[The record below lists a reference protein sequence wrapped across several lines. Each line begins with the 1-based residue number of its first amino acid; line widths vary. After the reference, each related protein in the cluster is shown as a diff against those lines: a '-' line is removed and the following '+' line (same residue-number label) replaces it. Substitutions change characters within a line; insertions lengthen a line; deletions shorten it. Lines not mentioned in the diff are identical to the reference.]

1 MSDQDAS
8 VQGKI
13 IEATIECIERE
24 GIQAVTIRKIAKLAG
39 VNSAAINYYFRS
51 KEKLVEE
58 VKRTTVEHVFE
69 DWREII
75 NDESRSVRER
85 LFLLFTDYMEGA
97 IMYPGITKAHMWE
110 PLINNNYDSLF
121 VKLLNG
127 FLEQIAK
134 KLSLE
139 LGRPAA
145 ELKLAVIHIFSSLSM
160 PVLMPDL
167 YREFYEGRSFKEAR
181 VRRALIE
188 HVLKLYFD
196 GGYEAEQPPEHR
208 SGVEANQDLNCP
220 NWIEILRL
228 RDTLGARRIDA

>member
-1 MSDQDAS
+1 MSTEDAS
-8 VQGKI
+8 VQTKI

-24 GIQAVTIRKIAKLAG
+24 GMQAVTIRKIAKLAG

-58 VKRTTVEHVFE
+58 VKRSTVEHVFE

-75 NDESRSVRER
+75 NDESRTVRER

-97 IMYPGITKAHMWE
+97 IMYPGISKAHMWE
-110 PLINNNYDSLF
+110 PLIDNTYDSLF
-121 VKLLNG
+121 VKMLNN
-127 FLEQIAK
+127 FLADLVK

-139 LGRPAA
+139 LKRPAR
-145 ELKLAVIHIFSSLSM
+145 ELKLVVIHLFCALSM

-167 YREFYEGRSFKEAR
+167 YREFFDGKTFREAK

-188 HVLKLYFD
+188 HVLQLYFD
-196 GGYEAEQPPEHR
+196 ERNEEEEV
-208 SGVEANQDLNCP
+208 SGTESQ
-220 NWIEILRL
+220 
-228 RDTLGARRIDA
+228 

>member
-1 MSDQDAS
+1 MSTEDAS

-58 VKRTTVEHVFE
+58 VKRSTVEHVFE

-75 NDESRSVRER
+75 NDESRTVRER

-97 IMYPGITKAHMWE
+97 IMYPGITKAHLWE
-110 PLINNNYDSLF
+110 PLIANTYDSLF
-121 VKLLNG
+121 VQLLNG
-127 FLEQIAK
+127 FLEDLAK

-139 LGRPAA
+139 LDRPAK
-145 ELKLAVIHIFSSLSM
+145 ELKLVVIHLFCALSM

-167 YREFYEGRSFKEAR
+167 YRDFYDGKTFREAK

-188 HVLKLYFD
+188 HVLHLYFD
-196 GGYEAEQPPEHR
+196 ERGEEQKTAEPE
-208 SGVEANQDLNCP
+208 GE
-220 NWIEILRL
+220 
-228 RDTLGARRIDA
+228 

>member
-1 MSDQDAS
+1 MSTEDVS

-13 IEATIECIERE
+13 IDATIECIERE

-58 VKRTTVEHVFE
+58 VKRSTLEHVFE
-69 DWREII
+69 DWREIL

-97 IMYPGITKAHMWE
+97 VMYPGISKAHMWE
-110 PLINNNYDSLF
+110 PLVDNNYDSLF

-127 FLEQIAK
+127 FLGDLAK

-139 LGRPAA
+139 LKRPAK
-145 ELKLAVIHIFSSLSM
+145 ELKLVVIHLFCALSL

-167 YREFYEGRSFKEAR
+167 YRDFYDGKTFKEAK

-188 HVLKLYFD
+188 HVLQLYFD
-196 GGYEAEQPPEHR
+196 EGGEEEKTPE
-208 SGVEANQDLNCP
+208 SQSE
-220 NWIEILRL
+220 
-228 RDTLGARRIDA
+228 

>member
-1 MSDQDAS
+1 MSTEDAS

-13 IEATIECIERE
+13 IDATVECIERE

-51 KEKLVEE
+51 KENLVDE
-58 VKRTTVEHVFE
+58 VKRRTVEHVFE
-69 DWREII
+69 DWREIL

-110 PLINNNYDSLF
+110 PLIDNNYDSLF
-121 VKLLNG
+121 VKLLNA
-127 FLEQIAK
+127 FFQDLAK
-134 KLSLE
+134 KLGLE
-139 LGRPAA
+139 LKRPPE
-145 ELKLAVIHIFSSLSM
+145 ELKLVVIHLFSALTM

-167 YREFYEGRSFKEAR
+167 YREFFGGKTFREAK

-188 HVLKLYFD
+188 HALQLYF
-196 GGYEAEQPPEHR
+196 GEGQQAEQAQE
-208 SGVEANQDLNCP
+208 EQ
-220 NWIEILRL
+220 
-228 RDTLGARRIDA
+228 

>member
-1 MSDQDAS
+1 MSNEEAS

-24 GIQAVTIRKIAKLAG
+24 GIQSVTIRKIAKLAG

-58 VKRTTVEHVFE
+58 VMRSTVEHVFE
-69 DWREII
+69 DWGDII
-75 NDESRSVRER
+75 NDENRSVRER

-97 IMYPGITKAHMWE
+97 IMYPGISKAHMWE
-110 PLINNNYDSLF
+110 PLIKNNYDSLF

-127 FLEQIAK
+127 FFQDLVK

-139 LGRPAA
+139 LKRPAK
-145 ELKLAVIHIFSSLSM
+145 ELKLVVIHLFSTLTM

-167 YREFYEGRSFKEAR
+167 YREFYDGKTFKEAK

-196 GGYEAEQPPEHR
+196 EGNEPGEA
-208 SGVEANQDLNCP
+208 QDT
-220 NWIEILRL
+220 E
-228 RDTLGARRIDA
+228 GE

>member
-1 MSDQDAS
+1 MSTDDVS

-58 VKRTTVEHVFE
+58 VKRSTVEHVFE

-75 NDESRSVRER
+75 NDESRTVRER

-110 PLINNNYDSLF
+110 PLVDNEYDSQF

-127 FLEQIAK
+127 FLGDLAK

-139 LGRPAA
+139 LDRPAK
-145 ELKLAVIHIFSSLSM
+145 ELKLVVIHLFCSLSM

-167 YREFYEGRSFKEAR
+167 YRDFYDGKTFREAK

-188 HVLKLYFD
+188 HVLHLYFD
-196 GGYEAEQPPEHR
+196 ERSEEQKTPQSE
-208 SGVEANQDLNCP
+208 GE
-220 NWIEILRL
+220 
-228 RDTLGARRIDA
+228 

>member
-1 MSDQDAS
+1 MSTEDAS
-8 VQGKI
+8 VQTKI

-58 VKRTTVEHVFE
+58 VKRSTLEHVFE
-69 DWREII
+69 DWREIL

-97 IMYPGITKAHMWE
+97 VMYPGISKAHMWE
-110 PLINNNYDSLF
+110 PLVDNNYDSPF

-127 FLEQIAK
+127 FLGDLAK

-139 LGRPAA
+139 LKRPAK
-145 ELKLAVIHIFSSLSM
+145 ELKLVVIHLFCALSM

-167 YREFYEGRSFKEAR
+167 YRDFYDGKTFKEAK

-188 HVLKLYFD
+188 HVLHLYFD
-196 GGYEAEQPPEHR
+196 DRGEEEETPEPQ
-208 SGVEANQDLNCP
+208 GE
-220 NWIEILRL
+220 
-228 RDTLGARRIDA
+228 

>member
-1 MSDQDAS
+1 MSTEDVS

-13 IEATIECIERE
+13 IDATIECIERE

-58 VKRTTVEHVFE
+58 VKRSTLEHVFE
-69 DWREII
+69 DWREIL

-97 IMYPGITKAHMWE
+97 VMYPGISKAHMWE
-110 PLINNNYDSLF
+110 PLVDNNYDSLF

-127 FLEQIAK
+127 FLGDLAK

-139 LGRPAA
+139 LKRPAK
-145 ELKLAVIHIFSSLSM
+145 ELRLVVIHLFSALSM

-167 YREFYEGRSFKEAR
+167 FREFYDGKTFKEAK

-188 HVLKLYFD
+188 HVLQLYFD
-196 GGYEAEQPPEHR
+196 ERNEEEKTPEPE
-208 SGVEANQDLNCP
+208 GE
-220 NWIEILRL
+220 
-228 RDTLGARRIDA
+228 

>member
-1 MSDQDAS
+1 MSTEDAS

-51 KEKLVEE
+51 KEKLVDE
-58 VKRTTVEHVFE
+58 VKRSTLEHVFE
-69 DWREII
+69 DWREIL
-75 NDESRSVRER
+75 NDESRTVRER
-85 LFLLFTDYMEGA
+85 VFLLFTDYMEGA
-97 IMYPGITKAHMWE
+97 IMYPGISKAHMWE
-110 PLINNNYDSLF
+110 PLIDNNYDSLF

-127 FLEQIAK
+127 FLGDLAK

-139 LGRPAA
+139 LKRPAK
-145 ELKLAVIHIFSSLSM
+145 ELRLVVIHLFSALSM

-167 YREFYEGRSFKEAR
+167 FREFYDGKTFKEAK

-188 HVLKLYFD
+188 HVLHLYFN
-196 GGYEAEQPPEHR
+196 ERNEEEKTP
-208 SGVEANQDLNCP
+208 
-220 NWIEILRL
+220 
-228 RDTLGARRIDA
+228 DTEGE

>member
-1 MSDQDAS
+1 MSNEDAS

-58 VKRTTVEHVFE
+58 VMRNTVEHVFE

-97 IMYPGITKAHMWE
+97 IMYPGISKAHMWE
-110 PLINNNYDSLF
+110 PLINNNYDALF

-127 FLEQIAK
+127 FFQNLVK

-139 LGRPAA
+139 LKRPVK
-145 ELKLAVIHIFSSLSM
+145 ELKLVVIHLFSAVTM

-167 YREFYEGRSFKEAR
+167 YRDFYDGKTFKEAKM
-181 VRRALIE
+181 RRALIE

-196 GGYEAEQPPEHR
+196 EGEKFEQ
-208 SGVEANQDLNCP
+208 AQDT
-220 NWIEILRL
+220 E
-228 RDTLGARRIDA
+228 GK

>member
-1 MSDQDAS
+1 MSNGDAS

-58 VKRTTVEHVFE
+58 VMRNTVEHVFE
-69 DWREII
+69 DWREIV

-97 IMYPGITKAHMWE
+97 IMYPGISKAHMWE
-110 PLINNNYDSLF
+110 PLINNNYDALF

-127 FLEQIAK
+127 FFQNLVK

-139 LGRPAA
+139 LERPVK
-145 ELKLAVIHIFSSLSM
+145 ELKLVVIHLFSAVTM
-160 PVLMPDL
+160 PILMPDL
-167 YREFYEGRSFKEAR
+167 YRDFYDGKTFKEAK

-196 GGYEAEQPPEHR
+196 EGEKFEQ
-208 SGVEANQDLNCP
+208 AQDT
-220 NWIEILRL
+220 E
-228 RDTLGARRIDA
+228 GK

>member
-1 MSDQDAS
+1 MSTEDAS

-13 IEATIECIERE
+13 IEATVECIERE

-58 VKRTTVEHVFE
+58 VKRRTVEHVFE
-69 DWREII
+69 DWREIL

-97 IMYPGITKAHMWE
+97 IMFPGISKAHLWE
-110 PLINNNYDSLF
+110 PLVDNNYDTLF

-127 FLEQIAK
+127 FLADLAK

-139 LGRPAA
+139 LDRPAE
-145 ELKLAVIHIFSSLSM
+145 ELKLVVIHLFGALSM

-167 YREFYEGRSFKEAR
+167 YREFFDGKTFREAK

-188 HVLKLYFD
+188 HVLQLYFD
-196 GGYEAEQPPEHR
+196 EGKQGEKTEVSGEQQSEA
-208 SGVEANQDLNCP
+208 
-220 NWIEILRL
+220 
-228 RDTLGARRIDA
+228 

>member
-1 MSDQDAS
+1 MSNEDAS

-13 IEATIECIERE
+13 IEATVECIERE

-58 VKRTTVEHVFE
+58 VMRNTVEHVFE
-69 DWREII
+69 DWGEII

-97 IMYPGITKAHMWE
+97 IMYPGISKAHMWE
-110 PLINNNYDSLF
+110 PLINNNYDALF

-127 FLEQIAK
+127 FFQNLVK

-139 LGRPAA
+139 LKRPVK
-145 ELKLAVIHIFSSLSM
+145 ELKLVVIHLFSAVTL

-167 YREFYEGRSFKEAR
+167 YRDFYEGKTFKEAKM
-181 VRRALIE
+181 RRALIE

-196 GGYEAEQPPEHR
+196 EGEKFEQ
-208 SGVEANQDLNCP
+208 AQDT
-220 NWIEILRL
+220 E
-228 RDTLGARRIDA
+228 GK

>member
-1 MSDQDAS
+1 MSNGDAS

-58 VKRTTVEHVFE
+58 VMRNTVEHVFE

-97 IMYPGITKAHMWE
+97 IMYPGISKAHMWE
-110 PLINNNYDSLF
+110 PLINNNYDALF

-127 FLEQIAK
+127 FFQNLVK

-139 LGRPAA
+139 LERPVK
-145 ELKLAVIHIFSSLSM
+145 ELKLVVIHLFSAVTM
-160 PVLMPDL
+160 PILMPDL
-167 YREFYEGRSFKEAR
+167 YRDFYDGKTFKEAK

-196 GGYEAEQPPEHR
+196 EGEKFEQ
-208 SGVEANQDLNCP
+208 AQDT
-220 NWIEILRL
+220 E
-228 RDTLGARRIDA
+228 GK

>member
-1 MSDQDAS
+1 MSTEDVS

-58 VKRTTVEHVFE
+58 VKRSTVEHVFE
-69 DWREII
+69 DWREIL
-75 NDESRSVRER
+75 NDESRTVRER

-97 IMYPGITKAHMWE
+97 VMYPGISKAHMWE
-110 PLINNNYDSLF
+110 PLIDNNYDSLF
-121 VKLLNG
+121 VKLLNE
-127 FLEQIAK
+127 FLAELAK

-139 LGRPAA
+139 LKRPAK
-145 ELKLAVIHIFSSLSM
+145 ELKLVVIHLFCALSM

-167 YREFYEGRSFKEAR
+167 YRDFYDGKTFREAK

-188 HVLKLYFD
+188 HVLQLYFD
-196 GGYEAEQPPEHR
+196 KRSEEEKTPETE
-208 SGVEANQDLNCP
+208 GE
-220 NWIEILRL
+220 
-228 RDTLGARRIDA
+228 

>member
-1 MSDQDAS
+1 MSNEDAS

-24 GIQAVTIRKIAKLAG
+24 GLQAVTIRKIAKLAG

-58 VKRTTVEHVFE
+58 VMRSTVEHVFE

-75 NDESRSVRER
+75 NDESRGVRER

-97 IMYPGITKAHMWE
+97 IMYPGISKAHMWE
-110 PLINNNYDSLF
+110 PLINNNYAALF

-127 FLEQIAK
+127 FLQDLVK

-139 LGRPAA
+139 LKRPVK
-145 ELKLAVIHIFSSLSM
+145 ELKLVVIHLVSAVTM

-167 YREFYEGRSFKEAR
+167 YREFYDGKTFKEAK

-196 GGYEAEQPPEHR
+196 EEKESEQ
-208 SGVEANQDLNCP
+208 
-220 NWIEILRL
+220 
-228 RDTLGARRIDA
+228 TF

>member
-1 MSDQDAS
+1 MSTEDAS

-51 KEKLVEE
+51 KEKLVDE
-58 VKRTTVEHVFE
+58 VKRSTLEHVFE
-69 DWREII
+69 DWREIL
-75 NDESRSVRER
+75 NDESRTVRER
-85 LFLLFTDYMEGA
+85 VFLLFTDYMEGA
-97 IMYPGITKAHMWE
+97 IMYPGISKAHMWE
-110 PLINNNYDSLF
+110 PLIDNNYDSLF

-127 FLEQIAK
+127 FLGDLAK

-139 LGRPAA
+139 LKRPAK
-145 ELKLAVIHIFSSLSM
+145 ELKLVVVHLFSALSM

-167 YREFYEGRSFKEAR
+167 FREFYDGKTFKEAK

-188 HVLKLYFD
+188 HVLHLYFD
-196 GGYEAEQPPEHR
+196 ERNGEEKTP
-208 SGVEANQDLNCP
+208 
-220 NWIEILRL
+220 
-228 RDTLGARRIDA
+228 DTEGE

>member
-1 MSDQDAS
+1 MSTEDVS
-8 VQGKI
+8 VQTKI

-58 VKRTTVEHVFE
+58 VKRITVEHVFE
-69 DWREII
+69 DWREIL
-75 NDESRSVRER
+75 NDESRTIRER

-97 IMYPGITKAHMWE
+97 IMYPGISKAHMWE
-110 PLINNNYDSLF
+110 PLIDNTYDSLF

-127 FLEQIAK
+127 FLTDMVK

-139 LGRPAA
+139 LKRPAK
-145 ELKLAVIHIFSSLSM
+145 ELKLVVIHLFCALSM

-167 YREFYEGRSFKEAR
+167 YREFYDGKTFKEAK

-188 HVLKLYFD
+188 HVLQLYFD
-196 GGYEAEQPPEHR
+196 ERGEEEKIP
-208 SGVEANQDLNCP
+208 
-220 NWIEILRL
+220 
-228 RDTLGARRIDA
+228 DTEEE

>member
-1 MSDQDAS
+1 MSNEDTSA
-8 VQGKI
+8 QGKI

-58 VKRTTVEHVFE
+58 VMRSTVENVFE

-75 NDESRSVRER
+75 NDENRSVRER

-97 IMYPGITKAHMWE
+97 IMFPGISKAHMWE

-121 VKLLNG
+121 VKLLND
-127 FLEQIAK
+127 FFQDLVK
-134 KLSLE
+134 KLKLE
-139 LGRPAA
+139 LKRPAK
-145 ELKLAVIHIFSSLSM
+145 ELKLVVIHLFSALTM

-167 YREFYEGRSFKEAR
+167 YREFYDGKTFKEAK

-196 GGYEAEQPPEHR
+196 EGSEPGQA
-208 SGVEANQDLNCP
+208 QDT
-220 NWIEILRL
+220 E
-228 RDTLGARRIDA
+228 GE

>member
-1 MSDQDAS
+1 MSNEDAS
-8 VQGKI
+8 AQGKI

-24 GIQAVTIRKIAKLAG
+24 GIQAVTIRKIARLAG

-58 VKRTTVEHVFE
+58 VMRNTVEHVFE

-75 NDESRSVRER
+75 NDESRTVRER

-97 IMYPGITKAHMWE
+97 IMYPGISKAHMWE
-110 PLINNNYDSLF
+110 PLINNNYDALF
-121 VKLLNG
+121 VKLLNR
-127 FLEQIAK
+127 FFQDLVK

-139 LGRPAA
+139 LKRPVKQ
-145 ELKLAVIHIFSSLSM
+145 LKLVVIHLFSAVTM
-160 PVLMPDL
+160 PILMPDL
-167 YREFYEGRSFKEAR
+167 YRNFYDGKTFKEAK

-196 GGYEAEQPPEHR
+196 EGNESEQ
-208 SGVEANQDLNCP
+208 AQDP
-220 NWIEILRL
+220 AGE
-228 RDTLGARRIDA
+228 

>member
-1 MSDQDAS
+1 MSNEDAS

-13 IEATIECIERE
+13 IEATVECIERE
-24 GIQAVTIRKIAKLAG
+24 GIQSVTIRKIAKLAG

-58 VKRTTVEHVFE
+58 VMRRTVEHVFE

-97 IMYPGITKAHMWE
+97 VMYPGISKAHMWE
-110 PLINNNYDSLF
+110 PLINNNYDALF

-127 FLEQIAK
+127 FFQNLVK

-139 LGRPAA
+139 LKRPVK
-145 ELKLAVIHIFSSLSM
+145 ELKLVVIHLFSAVTM
-160 PVLMPDL
+160 PILMPDL
-167 YREFYEGRSFKEAR
+167 YRDFYDGKTFKEAK

-196 GGYEAEQPPEHR
+196 EGEKFEQ
-208 SGVEANQDLNCP
+208 AQDT
-220 NWIEILRL
+220 E
-228 RDTLGARRIDA
+228 GK

>member
-1 MSDQDAS
+1 MSNEEAS

-24 GIQAVTIRKIAKLAG
+24 GIQSVTIRKIAKLAG

-58 VKRTTVEHVFE
+58 VMRSTVEHVFE
-69 DWREII
+69 DWGDII
-75 NDESRSVRER
+75 NDENRSVRER

-97 IMYPGITKAHMWE
+97 IMYPGISKAHMWE
-110 PLINNNYDSLF
+110 PLIKNNYDSLF

-127 FLEQIAK
+127 FFQNLVK

-139 LGRPAA
+139 LKRPAK
-145 ELKLAVIHIFSSLSM
+145 ELKLVVIHLFSTLTM

-167 YREFYEGRSFKEAR
+167 YREFYDGKTFKEAK

-196 GGYEAEQPPEHR
+196 EGNEPGEA
-208 SGVEANQDLNCP
+208 QDT
-220 NWIEILRL
+220 E
-228 RDTLGARRIDA
+228 GE

>member
-1 MSDQDAS
+1 MSNEDAS

-58 VKRTTVEHVFE
+58 VMRRTVEHVFE

-75 NDESRSVRER
+75 NDESRGVRER
-85 LFLLFTDYMEGA
+85 LCLLFTDYMEGV
-97 IMYPGITKAHMWE
+97 IMYPGISKAHMWE
-110 PLINNNYDSLF
+110 PLINNNYDALF
-121 VKLLNG
+121 VMLLNG
-127 FLEQIAK
+127 FFQNLVK

-139 LGRPAA
+139 LKRPVK
-145 ELKLAVIHIFSSLSM
+145 ELKLVVVHLFSAVTM

-167 YREFYEGRSFKEAR
+167 YRDFYDGKTFKEAK

-196 GGYEAEQPPEHR
+196 EGEKFEQAQDSEAE
-208 SGVEANQDLNCP
+208 
-220 NWIEILRL
+220 
-228 RDTLGARRIDA
+228 

>member
-1 MSDQDAS
+1 MSSEETSA
-8 VQGKI
+8 QGKI

-24 GIQAVTIRKIAKLAG
+24 GLQAVTIRKIAKLAG

-58 VKRTTVEHVFE
+58 VMRSTVEHVFE
-69 DWREII
+69 DWGDII
-75 NDESRSVRER
+75 NDENRSVRER

-97 IMYPGITKAHMWE
+97 IMYPGISKAHMWE
-110 PLINNNYDSLF
+110 PLIKNNYDSLF

-127 FLEQIAK
+127 FFQDLVK

-139 LGRPAA
+139 LKRPAK
-145 ELKLAVIHIFSSLSM
+145 ELKLVVIHLFSTLTM

-167 YREFYEGRSFKEAR
+167 YREFYDGKTFKEAK

-196 GGYEAEQPPEHR
+196 EGNEPGEA
-208 SGVEANQDLNCP
+208 QDT
-220 NWIEILRL
+220 E
-228 RDTLGARRIDA
+228 GE

>member
-1 MSDQDAS
+1 MSNEDAS
-8 VQGKI
+8 AQGKI
-13 IEATIECIERE
+13 VEATIECIERE

-58 VKRTTVEHVFE
+58 VMRSTVEHVFE

-97 IMYPGITKAHMWE
+97 IMFPGISKAHMWE
-110 PLINNNYDSLF
+110 PLINNNYEALF

-127 FLEQIAK
+127 FFQNLVK

-139 LGRPAA
+139 LKRPVK
-145 ELKLAVIHIFSSLSM
+145 ELKLVVIHLFSAVTM

-167 YREFYEGRSFKEAR
+167 YRDFYDGKTFREAK

-196 GGYEAEQPPEHR
+196 EGNEPVQA
-208 SGVEANQDLNCP
+208 QDS
-220 NWIEILRL
+220 E
-228 RDTLGARRIDA
+228 GE

>member
-1 MSDQDAS
+1 MSTEDAS

-51 KEKLVEE
+51 KEKLVDE
-58 VKRTTVEHVFE
+58 VKRSTLEHVFE
-69 DWREII
+69 DWREIL
-75 NDESRSVRER
+75 NDESRTVRER
-85 LFLLFTDYMEGA
+85 VFLLFTDYMEGA
-97 IMYPGITKAHMWE
+97 IMYPGISKAHMWE
-110 PLINNNYDSLF
+110 PLIDNNYDSPF

-127 FLEQIAK
+127 FLGDLAK

-139 LGRPAA
+139 LKRPAK
-145 ELKLAVIHIFSSLSM
+145 ELKLVVIHLFSALSM

-167 YREFYEGRSFKEAR
+167 FREFYDGKTFKEAK

-188 HVLKLYFD
+188 HVLHLYFD
-196 GGYEAEQPPEHR
+196 ERNEEEEAP
-208 SGVEANQDLNCP
+208 
-220 NWIEILRL
+220 
-228 RDTLGARRIDA
+228 DTEGE

>member
-1 MSDQDAS
+1 MSNEDGS

-13 IEATIECIERE
+13 IEATVECIERE
-24 GIQAVTIRKIAKLAG
+24 GIQSVTIRKIAKLAG

-58 VKRTTVEHVFE
+58 VMRNTVEHVFE

-97 IMYPGITKAHMWE
+97 IMYPGIFKAHMWE
-110 PLINNNYDSLF
+110 PLINNNYDALF

-127 FLEQIAK
+127 FFQNLVK

-139 LGRPAA
+139 LERPVK
-145 ELKLAVIHIFSSLSM
+145 ELKLVVIHLFSAVTM

-167 YREFYEGRSFKEAR
+167 YRDFYDGKTFKEAKM
-181 VRRALIE
+181 RRALIE

-196 GGYEAEQPPEHR
+196 EGEQFEQ
-208 SGVEANQDLNCP
+208 AQDT
-220 NWIEILRL
+220 E
-228 RDTLGARRIDA
+228 GK